1 MATSIESTK
10 ENAESYTP
18 VFIFSILNTTIR
30 LADEHS
36 PVAGQAIQLV
46 CELEPK
52 RYSKETS
59 YVWIHEDREL
69 HNPEKYGGL
78 DTRVLTIEVLSELD
92 FKWNITF
99 NSIILRTLL
108 IYS

>member
-1 MATSIESTK
+1 MAVDSATSIESTK

-18 VFIFSILNTTIR
+18 VFIFSVLKTTIR

-59 YVWIHEDREL
+59 YVWI
-69 HNPEKYGGL
+69 NSCKSYGNQANG
-78 DTRVLTIEVLSELD
+78 
-92 FKWNITF
+92 FYAANA
-99 NSIILRTLL
+99 
-108 IYS
+108 